1 MCSLGRYKER
11 EVPVAGLRNPDALVT
26 CPDSF
31 RLPSLCCSVRG
42 SASPAAPVPRTVH
55 PAPDVGRAVG
65 SVRC

>member
-1 MCSLGRYKER
+1 M
-11 EVPVAGLRNPDALVT
+11 PVAGLRNPDALVT